1 MKTSKWCLA
10 AMLMMGVIRLPALE
24 TYSEPTVFTNKGTF
38 IVKGNVKFHPGVK
51 FCIGKNATMTV
62 GNHVGFGAN
71 AKIVCSKSITIG
83 NDVRVSWSS
92 QIFDTDFHFLYNIEK
107 DKYYPNTKP
116 ITIGD
121 NVFIGN
127 NCTLAKGTVLPNG
140 CGVSCVS
147 KTAGDFTKDGE
158 NLLIS
163 GNPAV
168 IVKKGVN
175 FSSGWYP
182 QIEANIAKQFER

>member
-1 MKTSKWCLA
+1 MK
-10 AMLMMGVIRLPALE
+10 
-24 TYSEPTVFTNKGTF
+24 F
-38 IVKGNVKFHPGVK
+38 
-51 FCIGKNATMTV
+51 
-62 GNHVGFGAN
+62 
-71 AKIVCSKSITIG
+71 
-83 NDVRVSWSS
+83 
-92 QIFDTDFHFLYNIEK
+92 FHFLYNIEK

-140 CGVSCVS
+140 CVVSCVS